1 MKKATTNR
9 PNDIRIVRGLLSL
22 IWFELGP
29 PLRLRLFGA
38 ILLILAT
45 AALNAA
51 TPVLFKQIVD
61 GFAGPG
67 LASAAMVPIILI
79 GAYVAGQWLARIC
92 AELRWNAYGRLEQR
106 IQRRLAIR
114 LFDHIHELSLRFH
127 VARRTGALQQVVG
140 NGLLGYCLVFHNM
153 MFVVVP
159 LAFELAM
166 VGGVLTDFYQWPF
179 LTVFLLTAML
189 YIFTSIIGV
198 ERQRVPQREA
208 NAGYVD
214 AFARATDSYLN
225 YETIKYFGAERQIR
239 EQLDRSLIAAE
250 SGWSKYYL
258 IRTVIG
264 LVQSL
269 WLMLGLAATVA
280 LAARGVRA
288 GTLTVGDFVL
298 VNAYMLQLT
307 RPLENL
313 GFAYREIKT
322 GLTYVE
328 NLVELLDERPEVKE
342 APHAHP
348 LLLGPGEIVFQG
360 VSFAYDDCKPVLAGA
375 SFRIPANRSV
385 AVVGPSGVGKS
396 TLSRLLF
403 RFYDVTDGR
412 IEIDCQNLRDV
423 TLSSLRA
430 AIAVIPQDTTLFNDT
445 IAFNIGIGRPGSS
458 QQEIEEAARLAEIHD
473 FIVSLSGGY
482 ETMVGER
489 GLKLS
494 GGEKQRVAIARAVL
508 KRPRVFVFDE
518 ATSAL
523 DSETEHRI
531 QRNLETALRGPT
543 TLIIA
548 HRLATIVQAD
558 EILVLS
564 GGRVAERGR
573 HERLLALGGIYAQM
587 WERQR
592 SPLM

>member
-1 MKKATTNR
+1 MTKAPTNR
-9 PNDIRIVRGLLSL
+9 SNDIRILRDLLSL
-22 IWFELGP
+22 IWFELGV

-45 AALNAA
+45 AAFNAA

-61 GFAGPG
+61 GFASPG
-67 LASAAMVPIILI
+67 LGSGAGDAIILI

-92 AELRWNAYGRLEQR
+92 AELRWNVSGRLEQR

-114 LFDHIHELSLRFH
+114 LFDHIHERSLRFH
-127 VARRTGALQQVVG
+127 VARRTGSLQQVVG

-328 NLVELLDERPEVKE
+328 NLVELVDEGPEVKE
-342 APHAHP
+342 APPAHP

-375 SFRIPANRSV
+375 SFRLPANRSV
-385 AVVGPSGVGKS
+385 AVVGPSGVRKS

-403 RFYDVTDGR
+403 RFDDVTDGR
-412 IEIDCQNLRDV
+412 IEIDCQNLRYV

-508 KRPRVFVFDE
+508 KRPRLFVFDE
-518 ATSAL
+518 ATSA
-523 DSETEHRI
+523 
-531 QRNLETALRGPT
+531 
-543 TLIIA
+543 
-548 HRLATIVQAD
+548 
-558 EILVLS
+558 
-564 GGRVAERGR
+564 
-573 HERLLALGGIYAQM
+573 
-587 WERQR
+587 
-592 SPLM
+592 

>member
-1 MKKATTNR
+1 MTKAPTNR
-9 PNDIRIVRGLLSL
+9 SNDIRILRDLLSL
-22 IWFELGP
+22 IWFELGV

-45 AALNAA
+45 AAFNAA

-67 LASAAMVPIILI
+67 LGSAAMVPIILI

>member
-1 MKKATTNR
+1 
-9 PNDIRIVRGLLSL
+9 
-22 IWFELGP
+22 
-29 PLRLRLFGA
+29 
-38 ILLILAT
+38 
-45 AALNAA
+45 
-51 TPVLFKQIVD
+51 
-61 GFAGPG
+61 
-67 LASAAMVPIILI
+67 
-79 GAYVAGQWLARIC
+79 
-92 AELRWNAYGRLEQR
+92 
-106 IQRRLAIR
+106 
-114 LFDHIHELSLRFH
+114 
-127 VARRTGALQQVVG
+127 
-140 NGLLGYCLVFHNM
+140 
-153 MFVVVP
+153 
-159 LAFELAM
+159 
-166 VGGVLTDFYQWPF
+166 
-179 LTVFLLTAML
+179 
-189 YIFTSIIGV
+189 
-198 ERQRVPQREA
+198 
-208 NAGYVD
+208 
-214 AFARATDSYLN
+214 
-225 YETIKYFGAERQIR
+225 
-239 EQLDRSLIAAE
+239 
-250 SGWSKYYL
+250 
-258 IRTVIG
+258 
-264 LVQSL
+264 
-269 WLMLGLAATVA
+269 
-280 LAARGVRA
+280 
-288 GTLTVGDFVL
+288 
-298 VNAYMLQLT
+298 
-307 RPLENL
+307 
-313 GFAYREIKT
+313 
-322 GLTYVE
+322 
-328 NLVELLDERPEVKE
+328 VKE